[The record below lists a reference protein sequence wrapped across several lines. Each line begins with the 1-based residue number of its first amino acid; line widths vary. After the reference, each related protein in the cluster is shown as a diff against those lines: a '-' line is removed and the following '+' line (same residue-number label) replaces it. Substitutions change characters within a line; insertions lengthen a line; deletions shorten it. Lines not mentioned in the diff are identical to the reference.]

1 MAAAAVC
8 AAVLSLV
15 VVVLTVAS
23 ATTAVADPSKPVWPT
38 NFQTPFGLYVAFPPV
53 KNATAEFYY
62 KYDSEAQVQ
71 LLDYQ
76 QHCIPLVHWD
86 AVGHPCKLYFNPSG
100 VYVHQP
106 ATGLECCQLVADVGA
121 VPPDFLT
128 PFNFSSVQSNIIDY
142 YGVSHTTNY
151 WTGPDDFAYWTDATT
166 GDDVR
171 FQDGPTGIHW
181 YYGKFVVKPQSADIF
196 KLPDS
201 NCSKKCGFLAGAET
215 MTAEEMMPLF
225 ADPMIRLALAHH
237 LRSNKV

>member
-86 AVGHPCKLYFNPSG
+86 AVGHPCKVCASY
-100 VYVHQP
+100 
-106 ATGLECCQLVADVGA
+106 ATGI
-121 VPPDFLT
+121 PPHTCLHVFLGMYNHINT
-128 PFNFSSVQSNIIDY
+128 HIYV
-142 YGVSHTTNY
+142 
-151 WTGPDDFAYWTDATT
+151 
-166 GDDVR
+166 
-171 FQDGPTGIHW
+171 
-181 YYGKFVVKPQSADIF
+181 
-196 KLPDS
+196 
-201 NCSKKCGFLAGAET
+201 CE
-215 MTAEEMMPLF
+215 
-225 ADPMIRLALAHH
+225 
-237 LRSNKV
+237 